1 MTDADRSF
9 YVLRNKT
16 YEVVKVGIPSFD
28 PEKEA
33 LAVFGNMFDWT
44 LRVTRP
50 EVEVYYAVNADDY
63 SLIKSMELPAEE
75 PRQRK
80 LVNMYFHY
88 VCRLLPVRINM

>member
-1 MTDADRSF
+1 M
-9 YVLRNKT
+9 
-16 YEVVKVGIPSFD
+16 
-28 PEKEA
+28 
-33 LAVFGNMFDWT
+33 
-44 LRVTRP
+44 TRP

-75 PRQRK
+75 LSGQRK